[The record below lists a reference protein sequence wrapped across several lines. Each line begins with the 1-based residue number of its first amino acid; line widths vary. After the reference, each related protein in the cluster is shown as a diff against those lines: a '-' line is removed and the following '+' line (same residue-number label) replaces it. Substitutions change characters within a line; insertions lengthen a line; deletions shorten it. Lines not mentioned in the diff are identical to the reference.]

1 MEKWEKTVKQY
12 KTYLEL
18 LDAPDID
25 AVIIAAPDHW
35 HATMAIEAAK
45 RGKHV
50 YCEKPVS
57 WTVPETYELVKTVK
71 EKGIVFQLGTP
82 GTADGKLY
90 QGKGST
96 GKECSGKGK
105 SY

>member
-1 MEKWEKTVKQY
+1 MN
-12 KTYLEL
+12 L

-25 AVIIAAPDHW
+25 AVIIATPDHW

-57 WTVPETYELVKTVK
+57 WTVPELYELVKTVK
-71 EKGIVFQLGTP
+71 EKGIVFQLGHQGRQTESY
-82 GTADGKLY
+82 TKAKEAIRKKRT
-90 QGKGST
+90 GKGQSD
-96 GKECSGKGK
+96 
-105 SY
+105 